1 MTPWSWPWP
10 GPGPGPG
17 PDSPNL
23 SLSLSLTLRLSQV
36 ATGNLAKD
44 MLKTEDAFIV
54 DNETEIFVWVGKGA
68 TADER
73 KAALSHGQDYVTK
86 QGRPDWTRVTKI
98 LEGTEPTT
106 FKSCFKKWQV
116 AVTPN
121 RYP

>member
-1 MTPWSWPWP
+1 MS
-10 GPGPGPG
+10 
-17 PDSPNL
+17 
-23 SLSLSLTLRLSQV
+23 LRLSQV

-86 QGRPDWTRVTKI
+86 QVTNLNPNPNPN
-98 LEGTEPTT
+98 LEAARGEELRR
-106 FKSCFKKWQV
+106 F
-116 AVTPN
+116 
-121 RYP
+121 

>member
-1 MTPWSWPWP
+1 M
-10 GPGPGPG
+10 
-17 PDSPNL
+17 
-23 SLSLSLTLRLSQV
+23 
-36 ATGNLAKD
+36 ATGNLSKD

-73 KAALSHGQDYVTK
+73 KAALSHGQDYVSK

-116 AVTPN
+116 AAAAAPPH
-121 RYP
+121 RSSLP

>member
-1 MTPWSWPWP
+1 MS
-10 GPGPGPG
+10 
-17 PDSPNL
+17 
-23 SLSLSLTLRLSQV
+23 LRLSQV

-106 FKSCFKKWQV
+106 FKSNFANSAQSINNPSHDGKEM
-116 AVTPN
+116 
-121 RYP
+121 